1 MTPYRS
7 NEHAVASALEEQRE
21 LVGLE
26 RGVRM
31 RRRRTAFVLGC
42 LFCGVVGMIFAI
54 GAAPARKRWACHQV
68 EVRYEPQEYV
78 FVPRYLDPHAPSSR
92 VARPPETW
100 QSCEWK

>member
-1 MTPYRS
+1 VTPYRS

-26 RGVRM
+26 LASRV
-31 RRRRTAFVLGC
+31 RRRRAAYVLSA
-42 LFCGVVGMIFAI
+42 LFCGVVGMMFAI
-54 GAAPARKRWACHQV
+54 GAAPGRKRWSCHRV
-68 EVRYEPQEYV
+68 EIRYEAQEYGPISA
-78 FVPRYLDPHAPSSR
+78 FGGARSR